1 MSTVA
6 VKQTYSSFRGVDFTS
21 DPAIVN
27 LSRSPDALNI
37 WKNYEDTQGECIETR
52 PGYQKI
58 ANFSGKIYG
67 IYLYKGKAII
77 HSDSILYLWNNF
89 PSEPTEE
96 TKIILKNDMNKQKTS
111 FVIFDDKLYILD
123 GKNYLVYDGKD
134 LKNVT
139 DIQTYI
145 PTTSISREP
154 NGGGE
159 MYEDVNLL
167 STYRKNSFVADGK
180 SVDYYLDATEI
191 DEVSKVIVNDVETTN
206 YKVDKLK
213 GKITFNT
220 APQAPTLSGIDNI
233 IVTFKKVVDGYIER
247 IAKCSMA
254 LSFDRRLF
262 FIGNPEYPNALF
274 HSKLNDPTYISDL
287 AYYQDGSNESSIKS
301 IVVGNNIL
309 WVLKEPNQENET
321 IFYHVPTYD
330 STSGKV
336 YPSYQGNISTGCYSE
351 SINYK
356 DDIVF
361 LSRNGLE
368 GISSSDINSKQLLN
382 HRSSLIDTKMI
393 NENNY
398 NLSTMTEWKGYL
410 LILVNSTI
418 FLADMRQM
426 YTGTDGYEYEWYY
439 WRYDNDLICIMKE
452 YEGKLYL
459 GAEDGSIFIV
469 NGTNDNGNAINSY
482 WTTPMDNFGYGNK
495 YKTTNKRG
503 GVVKIKTIPNGRIK
517 IAERTNKLAQSKK
530 VKEFSSTGFDYGNID
545 YSNFAYTT
553 TASSNVVYKIKEK
566 KFAELSLKFFSDEL
580 NKPFG
585 IYSAILEAFIG
596 GYIKR

>member
-1 MSTVA
+1 MNTTA
-6 VKQTYSSFRGVDFTS
+6 IRQIYSSFRGVDFTS

-58 ANFSGKIYG
+58 ADFGSYIYG
-67 IYLYKGKAII
+67 IYIYQNKAIV
-77 HSDSILYLWNNF
+77 HADTNLYLWDNF
-89 PSEPTEE
+89 PSKPSED
-96 TKIILKNDMNKQKTS
+96 KIVLKSDMNEQKSS
-111 FVIFDDKLYILD
+111 FAIFDDKLYILD
-123 GKNYLVYDGKD
+123 GLNYLVYDGES
-134 LKNVT
+134 LKNVIDT
-139 DIQTYI
+139 DTYI
-145 PTTSISREP
+145 PTTSISRSP

-167 STYRKNSFVADGK
+167 SHFRKNSFVADGTSK
-180 SVDYYLDATEI
+180 DYYLDATDI
-191 DEVSKVIVNDVETTN
+191 DDITKVVVNDSVVTSYT
-206 YKVDKLK
+206 VDKLK
-213 GKITFNT
+213 GKVTFSVAPT
-220 APQAPTLSGIDNI
+220 APVLSGVDNVVI
-233 IVTFKKVVDGYIER
+233 TFKKTVDGYSDR
-247 IAKCSMA
+247 IAKCSMV

-262 FIGNPEYPNALF
+262 FIGNPDFPNALF
-274 HSKLNDPTYISDL
+274 HCKLNDPSYISDL
-287 AYYQDGSNESSIKS
+287 SYYQDGSNESAIKS
-301 IVVGNNIL
+301 MAVGNNVL
-309 WVLKEPNQENET
+309 WVFKEPNQENET

-330 STSGKV
+330 SEYGKI
-336 YPSYQGNISTGCYSE
+336 YPSYQGNISTGCFSE
-351 SINYK
+351 AINYK

-382 HRSSLIDTKMI
+382 HRSSLIDTKMV

-398 NLSTMTEWKGYL
+398 NFATMCEWKGYL
-410 LILVNSTI
+410 LILVNSTV

-426 YTGTDGYEYEWYY
+426 YQGTDGYEYEWYY
-439 WRYDNDLICIMKE
+439 WRFDNDSICIIKE
-452 YEGKLYL
+452 YQGRLYL
-459 GAEDGSIFIV
+459 GSEDGSIFILG
-469 NGTNDNGNAINSY
+469 GTNDNDNIINSY

-503 GVVKIKTIPNGRIK
+503 GVVKIKTIPNGKIK
-517 IAERTNKLAQSKK
+517 ITEKTNKKPIEKSIR
-530 VKEFSSTGFDYGNID
+530 EFSATGFDYGNLD

-566 KFAELSLKFFSDEL
+566 KFAELSLKFYSNEKD
-580 NKPFG
+580 KPFG
-585 IYSAILEAFIG
+585 VYSAIIEAFIG